1 MVDSVPI
8 IVSTVLLI
16 ILVPSVAYVFI
27 STPTKQDFIDHEKK
41 DDDNMREI
49 RQSLAQLGNKI
60 DGAML
65 SMINRGHRND
75 RLD

>member
-1 MVDSVPI
+1 MDVVPI

-49 RQSLAQLGNKI
+49 RQSLSQLGNKI

-65 SMINRGHRND
+65 SMINRGSHNRND
-75 RLD
+75 

>member
-65 SMINRGHRND
+65 SMMNRGRHND